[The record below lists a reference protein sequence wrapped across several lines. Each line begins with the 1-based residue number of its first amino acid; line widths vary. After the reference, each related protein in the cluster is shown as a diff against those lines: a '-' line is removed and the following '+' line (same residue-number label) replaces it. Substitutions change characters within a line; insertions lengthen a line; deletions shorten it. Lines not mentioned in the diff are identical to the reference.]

1 MQMDA
6 RKEKDVCLLDSMA
19 NVAGLPLVRNGT
31 ATSLR
36 FCFGL
41 L

>member
-6 RKEKDVCLLDSMA
+6 KKEKDVCLLDSMA
-19 NVAGLPLVRNGT
+19 SVAGLSLVRNGT
-31 ATSLR
+31 ATGPRSCL
-36 FCFGL
+36 GL

>member
-6 RKEKDVCLLDSMA
+6 KKEKDVCLLDSMA

-31 ATSLR
+31 ATSL
-36 FCFGL
+36 CSCLGL

>member
-6 RKEKDVCLLDSMA
+6 KKEKDVCLLDLMVS
-19 NVAGLPLVRNGT
+19 VAGLPLVRNGT
-31 ATSLR
+31 ATSPR
-36 FCFGL
+36 SCFGL